1 MEYPKFK
8 DKSDLKPNDLIMV
21 EGFKEGQFL
30 IQPIEEITEDNLILL
45 QNGLDVSIQGQVCVL
60 GKKGDKISFI
70 S

>member
-1 MEYPKFK
+1 MGYPKFK
-8 DKSDLKPNDLIMV
+8 DKAELKPNDLIMV

-30 IQPIEEITEDNLILL
+30 IQPIEEVTEDDLILL
-45 QNGLDVSIQGQVCVL
+45 QNGLDVSIQGKVCVL